1 MERLVGFV
9 MSSDA
14 DRSRAFYVDVLG
26 LEIVQEDNFALVLRS
41 GENMVRVV
49 KAPTVTPQPFT
60 VLGWETDSIVERV
73 RELAARGVSF
83 TRYPWFEQDELG
95 IWTAPGG
102 AKVAWFSDPDGNVL
116 SLSQH

>member
-1 MERLVGFV
+1 MDRLVGFV

-26 LEIVQEDNFALVLRS
+26 LEFVQEDGFALVLRS
-41 GENMVRVV
+41 GHNMVRVV
-49 KAPTVTPQPFT
+49 KAATVTPQPFT
-60 VLGWETDSIVERV
+60 VLGWETDSIEQRV
-73 RELAARGVSF
+73 RELTERGIHF

-95 IWTAPGG
+95 IWTAPGES
-102 AKVAWFSDPDGNVL
+102 KVAWFPDPDGNVL

>member
-14 DRSRAFYVDVLG
+14 ERSRAFYVDVLG
-26 LEIVQEDNFALVLRS
+26 LEYVQEDGFALVLRS

-49 KAPTVTPQPFT
+49 KAPAVTPQPFT
-60 VLGWETDSIVERV
+60 VLGWESTEIVERV
-73 RELAARGVSF
+73 RALTAQGVSF

-95 IWTAPGG
+95 IWTAPNGS
-102 AKVAWFSDPDGNVL
+102 KVAWFPDPDGNVL